1 MWFSL
6 VLIIVSTS
14 VISSSLS
21 ERGEICLIKQFIY
34 VLYNL
39 GKQAQ
44 YFYFA
49 NMMTKQHA
57 HACSENFFKAKCSSV
72 VVFLNLSKIYN
83 DFHVNNV
90 TILCCYFGLQNFYSI
105 IHFCLKIYYSHD
117 GQRVWGGGVV
127 KYRYTIHYFA
137 MLLNFLSNIPYTLLP
152 YKEVSMAYYMLNN
165 LSILENQPQGAV
177 LHSWQRLFSSLCF

>member
-1 MWFSL
+1 MYYIIL
-6 VLIIVSTS
+6 VNKLSIFISQIWRPNNTHTLAVR
-14 VISSSLS
+14 SSSKL
-21 ERGEICLIKQFIY
+21 
-34 VLYNL
+34 N
-39 GKQAQ
+39 
-44 YFYFA
+44 
-49 NMMTKQHA
+49 
-57 HACSENFFKAKCSSV
+57 KCSSV

-165 LSILENQPQGAV
+165 LSILENQPQGDV